1 MSQWDAIEQRRL
13 ALEHDLSRWI
23 QELDADPRLT
33 LSQGILSRASEQFEQ
48 LLRSR
53 LEIAATENPTKTE
66 AVVAIVGQGKDVRR
80 LTLGQ
85 CINVLLTLD
94 QASELHPGRR
104 LSPDGSK
111 LRKIV
116 SSRNQVLHGRVA
128 SGAKLQVVRRFLQDL
143 LDICS
148 GPLIRS

>member
-1 MSQWDAIEQRRL
+1 MSHWDSLEQHRMG
-13 ALEHDLSRWI
+13 LENDLSRWI
-23 QELDADPRLT
+23 QELDASPRLT
-33 LSQGILSRASEQFEQ
+33 LSQGILARASEQFEQ

-53 LEIAATENPTKTE
+53 LEIAATENPAKTE
-66 AVVAIVGQGKDVRR
+66 AIVGIVGEGKEVRR

-94 QASELHPGRR
+94 QASELRPGSR
-104 LSPDGSK
+104 LSPNGSK

-128 SGAKLQVVRRFLQDL
+128 SGAKLQVVRQFLQDL
-143 LDICS
+143 LDICK
-148 GPLIRS
+148 GPLLRS